1 MSVEELQK
9 VATLSLEESAYLR
22 PISGKGI
29 GFYNL
34 DKNTAQFQFRVTKDD
49 FPLQISDKNI
59 KGYAFFEEN
68 VKVKDVKP
76 STSGVIDLDFIDP
89 LKGLVGVT
97 VPPWFLKSV
106 SNSSVLGEIY
116 LSLNDVKNNGND
128 DTVVLGT
135 FEFEVRDSLVNHISS
150 DIKVS
155 YIRMFDDLRTELELK
170 VQQVKEEVGDL
181 TSMVGMIQQTI
192 EDALAKLNK
201 AQSDAISEIE
211 ENKNNAKTEVA
222 SERAEALREIDSKRD
237 SVKTDYDLAY
247 DNFKNLYD
255 SNLEQFTSNVNDAN
269 TTIDGKVSSFKEL
282 LDKGGYTT
290 PTDVD
295 KKINDTNFQKYKFT
309 ENDGTRQW
317 LGTLSQPIETLEPG
331 LYECSIPSD
340 YKSVNAP
347 ADPNG
352 AGYIAEINVTN
363 GQSGR
368 KQVIL
373 NQSNHNILWSKT
385 IHTNN
390 NDRGWV
396 LINPKTTDTGWL
408 DLQLINGAKPGTES
422 TITGGFRNAYRI
434 IKQNGIT
441 KKMLRINAT
450 NIQHGQ
456 TIALLPK
463 DFNLVTMMQPVAVPR
478 NRYGGRVTI
487 TASGT
492 VTFNVL
498 YDSSNWTPTDY
509 AYAQIEWTE

>member
-192 EDALAKLNK
+192 EDALAKVNK
-201 AQSDAISEIE
+201 AQSDAINEIE
-211 ENKNNAKTEVA
+211 ENKNNAKTELT
-222 SERAEALREIDSKRD
+222 SERAEALREIDAKRD
-237 SVKTDYDLAY
+237 SVKTDYNLAS
-247 DNFKNLYD
+247 DSFQKLYD
-255 SNLEQFTSNVNDAN
+255 SNIESFNTNVNDAN

-282 LDKGGYTT
+282 LDNDGFTT
-290 PTDVD
+290 PAYVEQKFTDA
-295 KKINDTNFQKYKFT
+295 NWQKYKLT
-309 ENDGTRQW
+309 NDDGTNFYDANLQIDFDNNEQ
-317 LGTLSQPIETLEPG
+317 LMSLPIGTRYVVNSINQPIGKSPNGWLTKHSRTNDVLLIKYQP
-331 LYECSIPSD
+331 YNSTVIYQKRF
-340 YKSVNAP
+340 YKSW
-347 ADPNG
+347 
-352 AGYIAEINVTN
+352 
-363 GQSGR
+363 SGWER
-368 KQVIL
+368 VG
-373 NQSNHNILWSKT
+373 S
-385 IHTNN
+385 
-390 NDRGWV
+390 DV
-396 LINPKTTDTGWL
+396 VDTGWI
-408 DLQLINGAKPGTES
+408 DLQLINGAIPGTES
-422 TITGGFRNAYRI
+422 TINGGFRNAYRI

>member
-22 PISGKGI
+22 PISGEGI

-49 FPLQISDKNI
+49 FPLQISNKNI

-116 LSLNDVKNNGND
+116 LSLNDVKNNGSD

-192 EDALAKLNK
+192 EDALAKVSK
-201 AQSDAISEIE
+201 AQSDAINEIK
-211 ENKNNAKTEVA
+211 ENKNNAKTELA
-222 SERAEALREIDSKRD
+222 SERAEALREIDAKRD
-237 SVKTDYDLAY
+237 SVKTDYDLAS
-247 DNFKNLYD
+247 DSFQKLYD
-255 SNLEQFTSNVNDAN
+255 SNVQSFNTNVNDAN

-282 LDKGGYTT
+282 LDNDGFTT
-290 PTDVD
+290 PSDVEQKFAEAD
-295 KKINDTNFQKYKFT
+295 WQKYKLT
-309 ENDGTRQW
+309 NDDGTNFYDANLQIDFNNSEQ
-317 LGTLSQPIETLEPG
+317 LMSLPIGTRYVVLTLNN
-331 LYECSIPSD
+331 PS
-340 YKSVNAP
+340 
-347 ADPNG
+347 G
-352 AGYIAEINVTN
+352 
-363 GQSGR
+363 
-368 KQVIL
+368 
-373 NQSNHNILWSKT
+373 
-385 IHTNN
+385 TNN
-390 NDRGWV
+390 NGWLTKYKRNGDTV
-396 LINPKTTDTGWL
+396 LIQYQPYNSTIIYQKRFYKSWSSWERVGSDVVDTGWI
-408 DLQLINGAKPGTES
+408 DLQLINGAIPGTES
-422 TITGGFRNAYRI
+422 TIAGGFSNAYRI

-498 YDSSNWTPTDY
+498 YDSTNWTPTDY